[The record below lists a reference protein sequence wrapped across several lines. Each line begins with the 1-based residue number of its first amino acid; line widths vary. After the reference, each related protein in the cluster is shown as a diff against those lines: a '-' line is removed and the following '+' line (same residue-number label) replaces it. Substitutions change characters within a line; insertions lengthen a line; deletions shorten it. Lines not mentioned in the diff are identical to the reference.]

1 MKVGTRYPLNLRL
14 RKDFFF
20 LMIILKSCVDPLC
33 NEYVEKVFKKSEVL
47 YQIVLSEYLTLTEDM
62 QKTSDH
68 WLVKISFFHQNLWNQ
83 TLTVEWK
90 VRRFVRSFELRLNQ
104 NMVKLS
110 LLFIEIVRKC
120 FLYSIRGNVSF
131 SHIERKFFLQ
141 FYI

>member
-68 WLVKISFFHQNLWNQ
+68 
-83 TLTVEWK
+83 
-90 VRRFVRSFELRLNQ
+90 
-104 NMVKLS
+104 
-110 LLFIEIVRKC
+110 
-120 FLYSIRGNVSF
+120 
-131 SHIERKFFLQ
+131 
-141 FYI
+141 